1 MSNHAEE
8 FHKRFDLRTK
18 DAIQMSKHR
27 IPNEKWMEFIS
38 EIATQLTELNF
49 HEDTFEFL
57 PESEQTK
64 ENTVKFTEDAQ
75 DFFNERYD
83 EVETLLENTLDIT
96 NDKEEY
102 YE

>member
-27 IPNEKWMEFIS
+27 VPNEKWMEFIS

-49 HEDTFEFL
+49 HEDTFE
-57 PESEQTK
+57 TINVWNK
-64 ENTVKFTEDAQ
+64 DCVVFTEEAQ

-96 NDKEEY
+96 NDKPEY
-102 YE
+102 YES

>member
-18 DAIQMSKHR
+18 NAIQMSKHR

-49 HEDTFEFL
+49 HEDTFE
-57 PESEQTK
+57 TINVWNK
-64 ENTVKFTEDAQ
+64 DCVVFTEEAQ

-96 NDKEEY
+96 NDKPEY
-102 YE
+102 YNK